1 MGRASRAVR
10 NDLQNASSDIVCGL
24 AVWMKGSSCRG
35 PGGISETVLL
45 YAQESR

>member
-10 NDLQNASSDIVCGL
+10 NDLQNASSDMVSSL
-24 AVWMKGSSCRG
+24 AVWIKVAEV
-35 PGGISETVLL
+35 SETVLL